1 MNRRYDRGRKPL
13 HLEPGDMV
21 LLSTQSH
28 AILTGTRKH
37 REKYV
42 GPYIVYFRIYDN
54 AYSLRGLPSGV
65 PTTQNVCFLRLFLP
79 SPARFA
85 SRPHPEYAQPIEV
98 DGQVEWEVEAIV
110 AYRVQQGVY
119 RYQVR
124 WKDMPLCQWLSEAN
138 LENCKELLREYHH
151 DHQLPFTPFLSTSSS
166 NCEEQSS
173 EEESEAEEASSPD
186 YPTAS
191 LTSDLSS
198 EQPNRI

>member
-1 MNRRYDRGRKPL
+1 MKRRYDRGRKPL

-28 AILTGTRKH
+28 AILTGIRKH

-42 GPYIVYFRIYDN
+42 GPYIIDSRIHDN
-54 AYSLRGLPSGV
+54 AYSLRGLPPGV

-98 DGQVEWEVEAIV
+98 NGQVEWEVEAIV
-110 AYRVQQGVY
+110 AHRIQQGVY

-124 WKDMPLCQWLSEAN
+124 WKDMPLRQWLSEAN

-151 DHQLPFTPFLSTSSS
+151 DHQLPLTP
-166 NCEEQSS
+166 
-173 EEESEAEEASSPD
+173 
-186 YPTAS
+186 S
-191 LTSDLSS
+191 LDTL
-198 EQPNRI
+198 E